1 MNEERMKKILWIL
14 VAIGA
19 CLVAAAAFSAEPP
32 GEKPAEEGARKAA
45 GEAAKSWLGVVDVGR
60 YAESWGRASALF
72 RKQVSAEQWE
82 TAARSARGPL
92 GRLVA
97 RNLKSA
103 QYSRTLPGAPDGEYV
118 VIQYDSSFENK
129 KEALETVVTMKE
141 KDEAWRVG
149 GYFIR

>member
-1 MNEERMKKILWIL
+1 MNEKTMKRILWVL
-14 VAIGA
+14 AAIGA
-19 CLVAAAAFSAEPP
+19 CLVAAAAFSTEPA
-32 GEKPAEEGARKAA
+32 GEKVKEEGARKAA
-45 GEAAKSWLGVVDVGR
+45 GEAAKSWLGVVDSGR
-60 YAESWGRASALF
+60 YAESWSQASSLF

-82 TAARSARGPL
+82 SAARSAREPL
-92 GRLVA
+92 GKLLA

-118 VIQYDSSFENK
+118 VIQYDTKFESK